1 MTALLK
7 ALRDDVTGSAI
18 VEFAIVGPAL
28 IMMLLGVLQIGVGLQ
43 NYNALRNAS
52 SEVARSAMIQYSSG
66 NRLTND
72 QLNALAYSAAEAS
85 PYLLKSSR
93 LTAAVTDAAT
103 QRVTGATEKTLVM
116 TYRIPS
122 MLESLGLSGPEISYT
137 RPLFLTTPT

>member
-1 MTALLK
+1 VTAFLK
-7 ALRDDVTGSAI
+7 ALRDDVTGSAM

-66 NRLTND
+66 NILPND
-72 QLNALAYSAAEAS
+72 QLSALAYNAAEAS

-93 LTAAVTDAAT
+93 LTAKVTDAAT

-116 TYRIPS
+116 TYKIPS
-122 MLESLGLSGPEISYT
+122 MLESLGLSGPEITYS